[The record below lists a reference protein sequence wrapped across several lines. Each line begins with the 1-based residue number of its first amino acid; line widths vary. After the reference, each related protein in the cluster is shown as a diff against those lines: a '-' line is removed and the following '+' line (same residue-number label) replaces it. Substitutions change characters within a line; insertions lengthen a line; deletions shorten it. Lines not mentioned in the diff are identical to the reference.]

1 MCVHNNFIKNRPKKM
16 ASVFVNHGPILAGGR
31 ILVASSDGVIR
42 SYDPTSG
49 TLLGLT
55 DITGGASTNP
65 VVAGQTLYIVSSSG
79 ELVAFR

>member
-1 MCVHNNFIKNRPKKM
+1 
-16 ASVFVNHGPILAGGR
+16 
-31 ILVASSDGVIR
+31 
-42 SYDPTSG
+42 
-49 TLLGLT
+49 LGLT